1 MRRGGTGEAVG
12 AVRVLTLGSGKR
24 EIVAGAV
31 SVDIA
36 PGTRPDVLHDL
47 NGYPWPFGDD
57 TFDAVHCIDVIEHLD
72 DIVKAMEEIH
82 RVLRPGGRVT
92 ITTPHFSCANSYTDP
107 THRHHLGVFSFDY
120 FTGENQW
127 DFYTRARFR
136 KVKADLVFYPKMKNK
151 LVWRVAKRWPAF
163 YEEHL
168 AWILPAWYMHF
179 ELEAVK

>member
-1 MRRGGTGEAVG
+1 VPREGRGEAVA
-12 AVRVLTLGSGKR
+12 AVRVLNLGSGKR
-24 EIVAGAV
+24 QDASSAV

-36 PGTRPDVLHDL
+36 SVIRPDVLHDL
-47 NGYPWPFGDD
+47 NKYPWPFEDD
-57 TFDAVHCIDVIEHLD
+57 TFDAVRCIDVVEHLD

-82 RVLRPGGRVT
+82 RVSRSGGRVM

-107 THRHHLGVFSFDY
+107 THRYHLGFFSFDY

-136 KVKADLVFYPKMKNK
+136 KVKADLVFYPRAKNK
-151 LVWRVAKRWPAF
+151 LVWRVANRWPAF

-179 ELEAVK
+179 ELEVVK

>member
-1 MRRGGTGEAVG
+1 VPREGRGEAVA
-12 AVRVLTLGSGKR
+12 AVRVLNLGSGKR
-24 EIVAGAV
+24 QDASSAV

-36 PGTRPDVLHDL
+36 SVIRPDVLHDL
-47 NGYPWPFGDD
+47 NKYPWPFEDD
-57 TFDAVHCIDVIEHLD
+57 TFDAVRCIDVVEHLD

-82 RVLRPGGRVT
+82 RVSRSGGRVT

-107 THRHHLGVFSFDY
+107 THRHHLGFFSFDY

-136 KVKADLVFYPKMKNK
+136 KVKADLVFYPRAKNK
-151 LVWRVAKRWPAF
+151 LVWRVANHWPAF

-179 ELEAVK
+179 ELEVVK